1 MGRRRCEHVSPTSS
15 PVWDRIERV
24 TRFWRCRV
32 CDMVSHTVGHGCEW
46 DAVRGYLCL
55 RQERREGDMCVCV
68 WLVGWLCE
76 VVVIIDRHS
85 ADTDRRWLARPHPRP
100 LRVDCVLPPGGGGG
114 RAVTGGHSAAS
125 LKGASW
131 RSLRWSSDG
140 YMKTPAWHG
149 SPWHQRA
156 SPCQGHTPPC

>member
-32 CDMVSHTVGHGCEW
+32 CDIVSHTVGHGCEW

-55 RQERREGDMCVCV
+55 RQERREGRYVCVC
-68 WLVGWLCE
+68 LVGWLA
-76 VVVIIDRHS
+76 VRGRGDHRPSLGRHRQEMACS
-85 ADTDRRWLARPHPRP
+85 PTPTPVARRL
-100 LRVDCVLPPGGGGG
+100 CPPSWG

-140 YMKTPAWHG
+140 YMKTPTWHG
-149 SPWHQRA
+149 SPCVALPRPH
-156 SPCQGHTPPC
+156 PPC